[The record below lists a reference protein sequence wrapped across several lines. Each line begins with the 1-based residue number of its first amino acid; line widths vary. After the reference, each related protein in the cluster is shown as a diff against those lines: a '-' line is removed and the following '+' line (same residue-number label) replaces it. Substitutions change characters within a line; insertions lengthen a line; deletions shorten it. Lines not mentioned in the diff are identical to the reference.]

1 MRIFVSDLFIHG
13 TGGAKYDEVTDFI
26 ITNWYGFEPPKL
38 AVASATLHCG
48 IERENPAKKIDEI
61 KETLR
66 NIEQHPDRM
75 GHLAQEDIGP
85 LIARKIKLIYE
96 ISIAAPAE
104 KKELGIAISELNKK
118 MSKAFTVAK
127 NDLGKNL
134 RRLEK
139 AEEEYT
145 IATKRDWPYFLY
157 NPEDVAQLFNFEG
170 SI

>member
-1 MRIFVSDLFIHG
+1 MRIFVADLFVHG

-26 ITNWYGFEPPKL
+26 IKNWYGFEPPKL

-48 IERENPAKKIDEI
+48 INRDNPATQIDEI

-85 LIARKIKLIYE
+85 MIACKIKLIYE
-96 ISIAAPAE
+96 ISIAAAAE
-104 KKELGIAISELNKK
+104 KKELGRTISELNKK
-118 MSKAFTVAK
+118 MAEAFTVSK
-127 NDLGKNL
+127 NELEKNL

-139 AEEEYT
+139 AEEEYK

-157 NPEDVAQLFNFEG
+157 DPTDVAELFE
-170 SI
+170 